1 MNILPGNMRFGA
13 GQPVKRLEDQRL
25 LTGKGQFIDDKPEDG
40 ALWLHV
46 LRSPHAHAK
55 IVSIDVKAAKD
66 MPGVEA
72 VYTGADLVADNV
84 GTIPTLSVFMRP
96 DGKPMT
102 VPPRRLLAH
111 EIVRFAGEPVAA
123 VVATSR
129 VAAQTAAEAIAV
141 GYEVL
146 PSVIDP
152 VEAVK
157 PGAPVVW
164 PEAPDNI
171 VAVMS
176 YGDAAKVEEAFAK
189 AAHTVSLDLVSQ
201 RLVPS
206 AMEPR
211 STIAEVEKKTGRLI
225 LHVQSQTP
233 GSTRDVLAEAV
244 LKRPKESVRVLV
256 GDIGGGFGQKTNLY
270 PEDGIVAY
278 AATKLSRKVRWRG
291 DRTDEFVGGTHGRDL
306 TSTGEFALDAKGR
319 VLAYRVRSLGGTGA
333 YSTGAGNIIPLVLGP
348 FVQSGVY
355 DLPLV
360 HYEVKSVMTNTAPV
374 GAYRGA
380 GRPEG
385 VFIVERL
392 MDAAARQIGIDPRT
406 IRKLNY
412 IKPAQ
417 LPYTNAVGQIYNSG
431 AFAHMLERASDLADW
446 NGFSARK
453 KAAKKKGLLYGRGL
467 TSYIEWT
474 GGRAHTEKVSL
485 HATAE
490 GRVILHSGTMAMG
503 QGLQTTY
510 TQMVSEALGIPM
522 DRIDIVQGDTDLATG
537 FGSVGSRSLFVG
549 GTALAVSAND
559 LIAKAREKAANELEA
574 SVEDIEYRDGMFTVV
589 GTDKRIAVRDREGE
603 DGARLSVD
611 SAGEVDGPSWPN
623 GTHICEVEIDPETG
637 VTRVV
642 RYITVD
648 DVGVAV
654 NPMLVTGQIHGGVA
668 QGIGQALYE
677 GVAYDAEGQLLTAS
691 YQDYCVP
698 RADDIPPIT
707 LTLDESAPCS
717 TNPLGAKGCGESG
730 AIGGTPCIANG
741 VIDAL
746 ADRHQE
752 PADTADADEGL
763 AGDPGRQGGRSCSLR
778 TCFRMRP
785 SPWRR
790 PLPLTLIGSM
800 DSGSPSPRPR
810 NDGEEGAYNPAP
822 SWRRCRAG
830 SPTSRRRSCRPGR

>member
-1 MNILPGNMRFGA
+1 MNILPGNLRFGA
-13 GQPVKRLEDQRL
+13 GKSPKRLEDQRL

-55 IVSIDVKAAKD
+55 IKSIDTKAAAAMD
-66 MPGVEA
+66 GVAA
-72 VYTGADLVADNV
+72 VYTGEDLIKDDV
-84 GTIPTLSVFMRP
+84 GIIPTLSVFQRP

-123 VVATSR
+123 VVASSR
-129 VAAQTAAEAIAV
+129 LQAQSAAEAIEID
-141 GYEVL
+141 YEVL
-146 PSVIDP
+146 PAVVDP
-152 VEAVK
+152 LEAIK

-164 PEAPDNI
+164 PDAPDNI
-171 VAVMS
+171 VAAMS

-189 AAHTVSLDLVSQ
+189 AAHKVSLDLVSQ

-211 STIAEVEKKTGRLI
+211 STIAEVEKKTGRLL

-233 GSTRDVLAEAV
+233 GSTRDILADAV
-244 LKRPKESVRVLV
+244 LKRPKESIRVLV
-256 GDIGGGFGQKTNLY
+256 GDIGGGFGQKTSLY

-278 AATKLSRKVRWRG
+278 AATKLGKKIRWRG
-291 DRTDEFVGGTHGRDL
+291 DRTDDFVGGTHGRDL
-306 TSTGEFALDAKGR
+306 TSTGEFALDEKGR
-319 VLAYRVRSLGGTGA
+319 VLAYRVRSVGGTGA
-333 YSTGAGNIIPLVLGP
+333 YSTGAGNVIPLVLGP

-392 MDAAARQIGIDPRT
+392 MDAAARQVGIDPRT
-406 IRKLNY
+406 IRKVNY
-412 IKPAQ
+412 VKPAQ
-417 LPYTNAVGQIYNSG
+417 LPYTNAVGQVYDSG
-431 AFAHMLERASDLADW
+431 AFAHMLDRAVKLSDWD
-446 NGFSARK
+446 GFNARK
-453 KAAKKKGLLYGRGL
+453 RAAKKKGLLYGRGL

-474 GGRAHTEKVSL
+474 GGRVHTEKVSL

-490 GRVILHSGTMAMG
+490 GRVVLHSATMAMG

-510 TQMVSEALGIPM
+510 TQMVSDSLGIAM
-522 DRIDIVQGDTDLATG
+522 DKIDVVQGDTDLVVG

-549 GTALAVSAND
+549 GTAVAVSTND
-559 LIAKAREKAANELEA
+559 LINKAREKASNLLET
-574 SVEDIEYRDGMFTVV
+574 SIEDIEYRDGLLTVV
-589 GTDKRIAVRDREGE
+589 GTDKRISLFEIAQKQ
-603 DGARLSVD
+603 DGAKLSVD
-611 SAGEVDGPSWPN
+611 SEGEVDGPSWPN

-642 RYITVD
+642 RYTTVD
-648 DVGVAV
+648 DVGRAV
-654 NPMLVTGQIHGGVA
+654 NPMLVTGQVHGGVA

-698 RADDIPPIT
+698 RADDVPPIAV
-707 LTLDESAPCS
+707 TLDESAPCR
-717 TNPLGAKGCGESG
+717 TNPLGAKGCGELG
-730 AIGGTPCIANG
+730 AIGGPPCIANG
-741 VIDAL
+741 VMDAL
-746 ADRHQE
+746 AEFGITQL
-752 PADTADADEGL
+752 PT
-763 AGDPGRQGGRSCSLR
+763 
-778 TCFRMRP
+778 
-785 SPWRR
+785 
-790 PLPLTLIGSM
+790 PLTPHKVWKAIR
-800 DSGSPSPRPR
+800 D
-810 NDGEEGAYNPAP
+810 A
-822 SWRRCRAG
+822 RA
-830 SPTSRRRSCRPGR
+830 RA

>member
-1 MNILPGNMRFGA
+1 MNILPGNLRFGA
-13 GQPVKRLEDQRL
+13 GKPVKRLEDQRL

-40 ALWLHV
+40 ALWLYV

-55 IVSIDVKAAKD
+55 IKSIDTKAAAE
-66 MPGVEA
+66 MNGVAA
-72 VYTGADLVADNV
+72 VFTGADLIRDDV
-84 GTIPTLSVFMRP
+84 GTIPTLAVFQRP
-96 DGKPMT
+96 DGSPMT

-123 VVATSR
+123 AVASSR
-129 VAAQTAAEAIAV
+129 VLAQSAAEAIEIE
-141 GYEVL
+141 YEVL
-146 PSVIDP
+146 PSVVDP
-152 VEAVK
+152 LEAIK

-164 PEAPDNI
+164 PQAPDNI

-176 YGDAAKVEEAFAK
+176 YGDAAKVEEVFSK
-189 AAHTVSLDLVSQ
+189 AAHKVSLDLVSQ

-211 STIAEVEKKTGRLI
+211 STIAEVEKKTGRLL

-233 GSTRDVLAEAV
+233 GSTRDILADSV
-244 LKRPKESVRVLV
+244 LKRPKESIRVLV
-256 GDIGGGFGQKTNLY
+256 GDIGGGFGQKTSLY

-278 AATKLSRKVRWRG
+278 AAVKLARKIRWRG
-291 DRTDEFVGGTHGRDL
+291 DRTDDFVGGTHGRDL
-306 TSTGEFALDAKGR
+306 TSTGEFALDEKGR
-319 VLAYRVRSLGGTGA
+319 VLAYRVRSVGGTGA
-333 YSTGAGNIIPLVLGP
+333 YSTGAGNVIPLVLGP

-360 HYEVKSVMTNTAPV
+360 HYEVKTVMTNTAPV

-392 MDAAARQIGIDPRT
+392 MDAAARQIGMDPRA
-406 IRKLNY
+406 IRKVNY
-412 IKPAQ
+412 VKPAQ
-417 LPYTNAVGQIYNSG
+417 LPYTNAVGQVYDSG
-431 AFAHMLERASDLADW
+431 AFAHMLDRAVKLSDWD
-446 NGFSARK
+446 GFNARK
-453 KAAKKKGLLYGRGL
+453 RAAKRKGMLYGRGL

-474 GGRAHTEKVSL
+474 GGRVHNEKVSL

-490 GRVILHSGTMAMG
+490 GRVVLHSGTMAMG

-510 TQMVSEALGIPM
+510 TQMVSDSLGIPM
-522 DRIDIVQGDTDLATG
+522 DRIDVVQGDTDLATG

-549 GTALAVSAND
+549 GTAVAVSSND
-559 LIAKAREKAANELEA
+559 LMNKAREKASHLLET
-574 SVEDIEYRDGMFTVV
+574 SVEDIEYRDGMLTVI
-589 GTDKRIAVRDREGE
+589 GTDKRISLFEIAQRE

-611 SAGEVDGPSWPN
+611 SEGEVDGPSWPN

-642 RYITVD
+642 RYTTVD

-654 NPMLVTGQIHGGVA
+654 NPMLVTGQVHGGVA

-698 RADDIPPIT
+698 RADDIPPIAV
-707 LTLDESAPCS
+707 TLDESAPCR

-730 AIGGTPCIANG
+730 AIGGPPCVANG
-741 VIDAL
+741 VMDAL
-746 ADRHQE
+746 SDLGIKTIQT
-752 PADTADADEGL
+752 PL
-763 AGDPGRQGGRSCSLR
+763 
-778 TCFRMRP
+778 
-785 SPWRR
+785 SPMKIWQAIREAKAAR
-790 PLPLTLIGSM
+790 G
-800 DSGSPSPRPR
+800 
-810 NDGEEGAYNPAP
+810 
-822 SWRRCRAG
+822 
-830 SPTSRRRSCRPGR
+830 

>member
-1 MNILPGNMRFGA
+1 MNILPGNLRFGA

-25 LTGKGQFIDDKPEDG
+25 LTGKGAFIDDKPADDT
-40 ALWLHV
+40 LWLYV

-55 IVSIDVKAAKD
+55 IKSIDTKAAAG

-72 VYTGADLVADNV
+72 IYTGADLIKDDI
-84 GTIPTLSVFMRP
+84 GTIPTLSIFMRP

-123 VVATSR
+123 VVAASR
-129 VAAQTAAEAIAV
+129 VEAQSAAEAIELD
-141 GYEVL
+141 YEVL
-146 PSVIDP
+146 PSVVDP
-152 VEAVK
+152 LEATK

-171 VAVMS
+171 VAAMS
-176 YGDAAKVEEAFAK
+176 YGDAAAAEAAFDE
-189 AAHTVSLDLVSQ
+189 AAHTISLDLVSQ

-211 STIAEVEKKTGRLI
+211 STIAEIDKKTGRLI

-233 GSTRDVLAEAV
+233 GSTRDLLAEAI
-244 LKRPKESVRVLV
+244 LKRPKDSVRVLV
-256 GDIGGGFGQKTNLY
+256 GDIGGGFGQKTSLY

-278 AATKLSRKVRWRG
+278 AATKLGKKIRWRG
-291 DRTDEFVGGTHGRDL
+291 ERTDEFVGGTHGRDL
-306 TSTGEFALDAKGR
+306 TSTGELALDEKGR
-319 VLAYRVRSLGGTGA
+319 VLAYRVRSVGGTGA
-333 YSTGAGNIIPLVLGP
+333 YSSGAGNIIPLVLGP

-355 DLPLV
+355 HLPLI
-360 HYEVKSVMTNTAPV
+360 HYEVKTVMTNTAPV

-385 VFIVERL
+385 VFIIERL
-392 MDAAARQIGIDPRT
+392 LDAAARQIGMDPRA
-406 IRKLNY
+406 IRKANY
-412 IKPAQ
+412 IKPPQ
-417 LPYTNAVGQIYNSG
+417 LPYTNPVGQVYDSG
-431 AFAHMLERASDLADW
+431 AFAHMLERASKLSDW
-446 NGFSARK
+446 DGFAARK
-453 KAAKKKGLLYGRGL
+453 RAAKKKGLLYGRGL

-510 TQMVSEALGIPM
+510 SQMVSEALGIP
-522 DRIDIVQGDTDLATG
+522 IDKIDVVQGDTDLATG

-549 GTALAVSAND
+549 GTAVAVSAGD
-559 LIAKAREKAANELEA
+559 MITKAREKASNLLETA
-574 SVEDIEYRDGMFTVV
+574 VEDIEYRDGFLTVV
-589 GTDKRIAVRDREGE
+589 GTDRRISLFDIARRE

-611 SAGEVDGPSWPN
+611 SEGEVDGPSWPN

-637 VTRVV
+637 ITRVV
-642 RYITVD
+642 RYTTVD

-654 NPMLVTGQIHGGVA
+654 NPMLVTGQVHGGVA

-677 GVAYDAEGQLLTAS
+677 GVSYDAEGQLITAS
-691 YQDYCVP
+691 YQDYCLP
-698 RADDIPPIT
+698 RADDIPPIEV
-707 LTLDESAPCS
+707 TLDDTAPCR

-730 AIGGTPCIANG
+730 AIGGPPCITNG
-741 VIDAL
+741 VMDAL
-746 ADRHQE
+746 FELGIKQLN
-752 PADTADADEGL
+752 T
-763 AGDPGRQGGRSCSLR
+763 
-778 TCFRMRP
+778 
-785 SPWRR
+785 
-790 PLPLTLIGSM
+790 PLTPQKVWKAIQEAKARL
-800 DSGSPSPRPR
+800 
-810 NDGEEGAYNPAP
+810 
-822 SWRRCRAG
+822 
-830 SPTSRRRSCRPGR
+830 

>member
-25 LTGKGQFIDDKPEDG
+25 LTGKGQFIDDKPEEG
-40 ALWLHV
+40 ALWLYV

-55 IVSIDVKAAKD
+55 IVSIDTKPATD

-72 VYTGADLVADNV
+72 VYTGADLVKDDI
-84 GTIPTLSVFMRP
+84 GTIPTLAIFKRP

-111 EIVRFAGEPVAA
+111 EIVRFAGEAVAA

-129 VAAQTAAEAIAV
+129 VLAQTAAEAIAV
-141 GYEVL
+141 EYAVL
-146 PSVIDP
+146 PSVVDP
-152 VEAVK
+152 LEAIK
-157 PGAPVVW
+157 PGAAVVW

-171 VAVMS
+171 VAAMS
-176 YGDAAKVEEAFAK
+176 YGDAAKVEAAFAS
-189 AAHTVSLDLVSQ
+189 AAHVVSLDLISQ
-201 RLVPS
+201 RLIPS

-211 STIAEVEKKTGRLI
+211 STIAEIEKKTGRLI
-225 LHVQSQTP
+225 LHVQTQTP
-233 GSTRDVLAEAV
+233 GSTRDLLAESV

-256 GDIGGGFGQKTNLY
+256 GDIGGGFGQKTSLY

-278 AATKLSRKVRWRG
+278 AATKLSRKIRWRG

-319 VLAYRVRSLGGTGA
+319 VQAYRVRSVGGTGA
-333 YSTGAGNIIPLVLGP
+333 YSAGAGNIIPLVLGP
-348 FVQSGVY
+348 FVQTGVY

-360 HYEVKSVMTNTAPV
+360 HFEVKSVMTNTAPV

-380 GRPEG
+380 GRPEA

-392 MDAAARQIGIDPRT
+392 MDAAARQIGMDPRT
-406 IRKLNY
+406 IRKVNY

-417 LPYTNAVGQIYNSG
+417 LPYTNAVGQVYDSG

-446 NGFSARK
+446 NGFTARK

-490 GRVILHSGTMAMG
+490 GRIILHSGTMAMG

-510 TQMVSEALGIPM
+510 TQMVSDTLGIAM
-522 DRIDIVQGDTDLATG
+522 DKIDVVQGDTDLATG

-549 GTALAVSAND
+549 GTAVAVSTND
-559 LIAKAREKAANELEA
+559 MMTKAREKAANVLET
-574 SVEDIEYRDGMFTVV
+574 SVEDIEYRDGWLTVV
-589 GTDKRIAVRDREGE
+589 GTDRRISLFEIAKKE

-611 SAGEVDGPSWPN
+611 SEGEVDGPSWPN

-637 VTRVV
+637 VSKVV
-642 RYITVD
+642 RYTTVD

-654 NPMLVTGQIHGGVA
+654 NPMLVTGQVHGGVA

-677 GVAYDAEGQLLTAS
+677 GVTYSEEGQLLTAS

-698 RADDIPPIT
+698 RADDIPPISV
-707 LTLDESAPCS
+707 TLDDSAPCR

-730 AIGGTPCIANG
+730 AIGGPPCVTNG
-741 VIDAL
+741 VMDAL
-746 ADRHQE
+746 SELGITQLN
-752 PADTADADEGL
+752 T
-763 AGDPGRQGGRSCSLR
+763 
-778 TCFRMRP
+778 
-785 SPWRR
+785 
-790 PLPLTLIGSM
+790 PLT
-800 DSGSPSPRPR
+800 PSKIWQAIR
-810 NDGEEGAYNPAP
+810 DAK
-822 SWRRCRAG
+822 AG
-830 SPTSRRRSCRPGR
+830 V